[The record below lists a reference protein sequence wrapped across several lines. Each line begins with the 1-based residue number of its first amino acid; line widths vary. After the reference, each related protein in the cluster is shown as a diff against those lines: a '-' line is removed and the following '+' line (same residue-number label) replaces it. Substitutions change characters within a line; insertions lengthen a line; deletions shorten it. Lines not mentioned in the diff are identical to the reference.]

1 MLLLLENVYVQLI
14 VIFLCI
20 FPESLYETW
29 NSIEQHYFATL
40 PLVYQNLRYERSMR
54 TPMLLEVP
62 NLIDFLKQVFICDE
76 YHVEM
81 LLFRVLKCSS
91 VVIVCLQSKPSW
103 VPTVRCSMFT
113 ILIFL
118 LIFLFIVSG
127 HRALL
132 CSLVNNNNVFSWCL
146 KSIMNLW
153 IVYKIL
159 MVMHVFWGLSVGP
172 FEPGSSVAKCY
183 DGNFVQL

>member
-1 MLLLLENVYVQLI
+1 MSFVSRVSWKNCSMCMLLLLENVYVQLI

-113 ILIFL
+113 ILISSHISFHC
-118 LIFLFIVSG
+118 FGTS
-127 HRALL
+127 
-132 CSLVNNNNVFSWCL
+132 CTSMLV
-146 KSIMNLW
+146 
-153 IVYKIL
+153 
-159 MVMHVFWGLSVGP
+159 G
-172 FEPGSSVAKCY
+172 
-183 DGNFVQL
+183 